1 MRPATIAR
9 WIALLWAIAIA
20 LPSAASAQ
28 SVADFYRG
36 KRINLYVS
44 STVGGGYDQ
53 YARRWPSTSSATSR
67 AIRRSWCRT
76 WSAPKASRRRTI
88 STRSRRRTAPRSAAL
103 SRNIGLV
110 QLYEAG
116 NPAIQFDAR
125 KMHWIGSPQQ
135 EVGTGIFSTK
145 KGLRT
150 HRRSQDPRSHR
161 LLDRRA
167 TRRPRSI
174 RACST
179 RSTALKIK
187 VIEGYPGS
195 PEALIAFER
204 GEVEAYVSGGTSAPT
219 LARMVAQVDRRRR
232 QGVRADGHEAQ
243 GALRRRPDRDRPRV
257 DPEHKRMFE
266 IVFTDQVM
274 GRPFVVAPG
283 VPADRVAALRAAFD
297 ATMKDAT
304 FLAEAKTAEDG
315 DRPGLRRR
323 DQRPAGARLH
333 RPAGGDRAHPRAGE
347 IDGSAA
353 LASLRMCR
361 GARPCESGLARS

>member
-1 MRPATIAR
+1 MRKLIC
-9 WIALLWAIAIA
+9 AIVAFAAFVAI
-20 LPSAASAQ
+20 PPVSAQ

-53 YARRWPSTSSATSR
+53 YARHLAKHIVRYLPGNPSIVVQNMVGAEGIKAANYLFTVAPQDGT
-67 AIRRSWCRT
+67 AIGG
-76 WSAPKASRRRTI
+76 
-88 STRSRRRTAPRSAAL
+88 L

-145 KGLRT
+145 KGLR
-150 HRRSQDPRSHR
+150 SIDD
-161 LLDRRA
+161 LK
-167 TRRPRSI
+167 TREVTAS
-174 RACST
+174 
-179 RSTALKIK
+179 STARNAPTSVYPRMLNALYGLKIK

-195 PEALIAFER
+195 PESLIAFER
-204 GEVEAYVSGGTSAPT
+204 GEVEAYVSGGTGAPT
-219 LARMVAQVDRRRR
+219 LARMVAQVESGAAKVFVQMGMKRNPRF
-232 QGVRADGHEAQ
+232 ADVPTAID
-243 GALRRRPDRDRPRV
+243 LVSDPD
-257 DPEHKRMFE
+257 HKRMFE

-297 ATMKDAT
+297 ATMNDEV
-304 FLAEAKTAEDG
+304 FLAEAKK
-315 DRPGLRRR
+315 
-323 DQRPAGARLH
+323 QRM
-333 RPAGGDRAHPRAGE
+333 E
-347 IDGSAA
+347 IDPVSGANINALLERVYSAPPA
-353 LASLRMCR
+353 VIDRIRQLVK
-361 GARPCESGLARS
+361 